1 MSELFQRKA
10 LMELETSDEKVGIV
24 NNIIVSPVDPDLILF
39 TGTELISWISLDC
52 GRTISVISTKK
63 QLREFQFHPFEK
75 DWLLAASWNRCS
87 ADDFGSPCVT
97 YKELLLS
104 QDTGISWH
112 SIASYIHQFSWGVRS
127 QNMAKYVPKERILA
141 SFEPN
146 AKGHQSLSSWNTEA
160 NLYYSDDFFSTRTL
174 VSFIIYHHYYH
185 RVYYQEQD
193 SF

>member
-1 MSELFQRKA
+1 MFGIVILAATFSLVLSRQSNDYYVDNTKKINTQISYIDAPLINIHWCGDNSENDNNVLALSSKGTVYRSDDKGRQWTKMSELFQRKA

-39 TGTELISWISLDC
+39 TGTELVSWISLDC

-87 ADDFGSPCVT
+87 ADDFGTPCVT

-104 QDTGISWH
+104 
-112 SIASYIHQFSWGVRS
+112 
-127 QNMAKYVPKERILA
+127 
-141 SFEPN
+141 
-146 AKGHQSLSSWNTEA
+146 
-160 NLYYSDDFFSTRTL
+160 
-174 VSFIIYHHYYH
+174 
-185 RVYYQEQD
+185 
-193 SF
+193 